1 MKIKIFS
8 SKKEANNRTCYLC
21 ESTLKDYI
29 QSVPHDYK
37 EFDIQRG
44 IVSNIYLDNLPNTI
58 LSGQHMPP
66 ITLST
71 ESVIDFTSPHLT
83 DYSIE
88 DFRVLDG
95 LQRTHRLKIL
105 WDSIEFL
112 GNVLKV
118 QDISNLDLYQ
128 ITKQYSDE
136 LENIGSDSKTFYYL
150 LSQLK
155 ENFNNNIDLMKSKF
169 DNVQWFEI
177 WTNLEPDDEIQKIL
191 ILNAGHKQMTTQH
204 QIELLFLNQL
214 RILEK
219 IILDEGYEF
228 KLIRER
234 DMSSTLYGKKRA
246 KGMYYFPHFIS
257 ATLSFIEKKPVTSN
271 INLVKKIQYNE
282 STFDELNEIISYE
295 FIKDLT
301 RFLVKFDSIL
311 TTKYDDDGV
320 KWIAKDTVMTGIF
333 GAIGEFAYNT
343 KGRPKEVFEFII
355 ESLEHS
361 SFELLNLASFNY
373 YRNSINIGNV
383 NIGNFTKNAVYNGF
397 KNLIYSG
404 FSEEIDWKV
413 YFEGGF

>member
-8 SKKEANNRTCYLC
+8 SKKEDNNRICYLC

-29 QSVPHDYK
+29 QSIPLDYK

-71 ESVIDFTSPHLT
+71 EAVIDFKTQYSG
-83 DYSIE
+83 DYTIE
-88 DFRVLDG
+88 DFKVLDG

-105 WDSIEFL
+105 WDTIEFL
-112 GNVLKV
+112 ENVLKI
-118 QDISNLDLYQ
+118 QDVSNLDIYQ
-128 ITKQYSDE
+128 ITRQFSDE
-136 LENIGSDSKTFYYL
+136 LENIGSDSKVFYQL
-150 LSQLK
+150 LIQLK
-155 ENFNNNIDLMKSKF
+155 DNFNNNIDQMKSKF
-169 DNVQWFEI
+169 ESIQWFEI

-214 RILEK
+214 KILEN
-219 IILDEGYEF
+219 IILEEGYEF

-234 DMSSTLYGKKRA
+234 DMSSTIYGKKREN
-246 KGMYYFPHFIS
+246 GMYYFPHFIS
-257 ATLSFIEKKPVTSN
+257 ATLSFVESKPVTSN
-271 INLVKKIQYNE
+271 INLVKKIQYDE
-282 STFDELNEIISYE
+282 STFDKLNEIINYE

-301 RFLVKFDSIL
+301 TFLVKFDDYL
-311 TTKYDDDGV
+311 TKYGDEGI

-333 GAIGEFAYNT
+333 GAIGNSVCEFE
-343 KGRPKEVFEFII
+343 KSPKEIFNMII
-355 ESLEHS
+355 SSLNQNS
-361 SFELLNLASFNY
+361 TELLNIKSFNKF
-373 YRNSINIGNV
+373 RNSINIGNV
-383 NIGNFTKNAVYNGF
+383 NIGNFTKNAVYFGF
-397 KNLIYSG
+397 KDLIDNG
-404 FSEEIDWKV
+404 FSEEIDWKL